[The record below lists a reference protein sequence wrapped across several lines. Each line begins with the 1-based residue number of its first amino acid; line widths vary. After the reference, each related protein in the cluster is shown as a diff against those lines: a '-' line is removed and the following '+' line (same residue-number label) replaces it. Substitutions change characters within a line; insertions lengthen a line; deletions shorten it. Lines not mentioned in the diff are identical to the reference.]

1 MQTRN
6 SPSLGLV
13 EQKCSVNLLSYNRT
27 LTLVS
32 LYTCRRN
39 VQPVEPTILSQSPPI
54 PKNFSS
60 KYIGVYLHQKNDTYV
75 SKITYKEKIHDL
87 GQFIICAD
95 AALMYDSCIKCVDGQ
110 NKFKSNFSNNADH
123 KRAREQEM
131 AERGIDSPG
140 ITDVLAIIND
150 RVDKFLSK
158 ITKSCNNNG
167 MGEAVR

>member
-6 SPSLGLV
+6 SPNLGLV
-13 EQKCSVNLLSYNRT
+13 EQKCSVNLLSCYHT

-32 LYTCRRN
+32 LYICRRN
-39 VQPVEPTILSQSPPI
+39 VQPVEPSILSQSPPI

-60 KYIGVYLHQKNDTYV
+60 KYIGVYPHQKNETYV
-75 SKITYKEKIHDL
+75 SSITYKKKFHNL

-95 AALMYDSCIKCVDGQ
+95 AALMYDCCIKCVDGQ
-110 NKFKSNFSNNADH
+110 SKFKSNFSNNADH

-150 RVDKFLSK
+150 RIDKFLSK
-158 ITKSCNNNG
+158 VTKSCNNDG
-167 MGEAVR
+167 MSKAVG